1 MEKALVLYLLSPSI
15 ESAIIQGREY
25 FLMNNIYFDNSA
37 TTQIDPNVMME
48 MLPFL
53 KDKYGNPSS
62 AHSLGREARQA
73 IELSRGILAKAL
85 GADPSEITFTSGAT
99 ESNNLCL
106 KGVTERFLKEGK
118 KISIIVSEVEH
129 PSVINTAKELGV
141 RGVKIIYAG
150 ANKAGE
156 IDPKRIFTQI
166 EPSTVLISC
175 MLGNNEVGA
184 IEPIATLSSM
194 VKIVRGKRKD
204 GDLPLYLHT
213 DAVQAFNYLNCNVD
227 FLGVDFLS
235 LSAHKIYGP
244 KGVGA
249 LYARETAKFSRLID
263 GGGQEKGV
271 RSGTENVAG
280 IVGFGK
286 AVEISQKERLANLKA
301 LTKLRDR
308 LITGVLK
315 NVKSSHLTGHPENR
329 LPHIASFVFEGIE
342 GEALLL
348 LLDKEGIFV
357 STGSAC
363 SSKSLA
369 PSHVLTA
376 MGINPA
382 WSHGSIRMSLGKYST
397 REEVDYVIKTL
408 PDLVEKL
415 REMSPVL

>member
-1 MEKALVLYLLSPSI
+1 
-15 ESAIIQGREY
+15 
-25 FLMNNIYFDNSA
+25 MNSIYFDNSA
-37 TTQIDPNVMME
+37 TTQIDPNVLSE

-53 KDKYGNPSS
+53 KEKYGNPSS
-62 AHSLGREARQA
+62 IHSLGRESRIA
-73 IELSRGILAKAL
+73 IENARGILAKAL
-85 GADPSEITFTSGAT
+85 GASPSEVTFTSGAT

-106 KGVTERFLKEGK
+106 KGVAERFLREGK
-118 KISIIVSEVEH
+118 KISIIVSEIEH
-129 PSVINTAKELGV
+129 PSVIDTAKELAT

-150 ANKAGE
+150 VNKAGE

-166 EPSTVLISC
+166 EPSTVLISS
-175 MLGNNEVGA
+175 MLGNNEVGT

-194 VKIVRGKRKD
+194 VKIKREQRVDK
-204 GDLPLYLHT
+204 DLPLYLHT

-249 LYARETAKFSRLID
+249 LYARDTAKFTRLID
-263 GGGQEKGV
+263 GGGQEKGI

-286 AVEISQKERLANLKA
+286 AVEIAQKEKLANLKA

-308 LITGVLK
+308 LISGILK
-315 NVKSSHLTGHPENR
+315 NIKGAHLTGHPENR
-329 LPHIASFVFEGIE
+329 LPHITSFVFEGIE

-348 LLDKEGIFV
+348 LLDKEGIAV

-363 SSKSLA
+363 SSGSLA

-376 MGINPA
+376 MGINAA

-397 REEVDYVIKTL
+397 REEVDLVIKIL
-408 PDLVEKL
+408 PDLVQKL
-415 REMSPVL
+415 REMSPIL